1 MSRRIMGLA
10 KRKGVTYSFLFAR
23 PDGDQLAQL
32 GELLQAQRI
41 RPVIDKV
48 FPFEQ
53 APEALAYLAQGRSR
67 GKVVVQMR

>member
-1 MSRRIMGLA
+1 
-10 KRKGVTYSFLFAR
+10 
-23 PDGDQLAQL
+23 
-32 GELLQAQRI
+32 
-41 RPVIDKV
+41 VIDKM